1 MVMLDKEKFEGV
13 NFDYLYFQIFVFLLI
28 FHRLRARIFSLKR
41 VWKKIEGKMTNCI
54 IKMFKLFTQVR
65 FNSKISAKYNKGH
78 GKVGQKKYFQLT
90 GGIKIIYFLFT

>member
-1 MVMLDKEKFEGV
+1 
-13 NFDYLYFQIFVFLLI
+13 
-28 FHRLRARIFSLKR
+28 
-41 VWKKIEGKMTNCI
+41 MTNCI